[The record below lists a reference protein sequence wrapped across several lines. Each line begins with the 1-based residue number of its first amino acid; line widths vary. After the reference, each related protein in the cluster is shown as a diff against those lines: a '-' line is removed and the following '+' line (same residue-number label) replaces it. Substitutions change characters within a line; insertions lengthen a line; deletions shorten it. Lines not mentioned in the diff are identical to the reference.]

1 MTTKIMSVAYIIWS
15 CFLLHKFK
23 MMISP
28 DAFYI
33 SSKFWFS
40 GSLGRV
46 VCVCVCVG
54 GRGGRKSKKWPKMTK
69 NSVSLRI
76 SGTVPH
82 MIVAKWWY
90 LQQFFVHFFKIL
102 IFRIF
107 QGSSIDAK
115 RKFWGVPHV
124 LHMCVIFNK

>member
-1 MTTKIMSVAYIIWS
+1 MSVAYIIWS

-46 VCVCVCVG
+46 VCVCVSG
-54 GRGGRKSKKWPKMTK
+54 GGGAGGQKEQKMAQNDKKFCLTP
-69 NSVSLRI
+69 
-76 SGTVPH
+76 
-82 MIVAKWWY
+82 
-90 LQQFFVHFFKIL
+90 
-102 IFRIF
+102 
-107 QGSSIDAK
+107 
-115 RKFWGVPHV
+115 
-124 LHMCVIFNK
+124 